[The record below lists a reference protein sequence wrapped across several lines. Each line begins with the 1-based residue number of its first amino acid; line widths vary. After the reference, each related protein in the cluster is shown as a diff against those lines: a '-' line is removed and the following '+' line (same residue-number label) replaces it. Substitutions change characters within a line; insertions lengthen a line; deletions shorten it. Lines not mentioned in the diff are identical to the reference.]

1 MIYDLFWKHK
11 VISFK
16 GCVTQIFFIHNI
28 GHVEMVLLLSMSL
41 LCTQPYVSLCTT
53 WPSWAQEYAFF
64 FSFCQGGWLSALCGS
79 ADFCTELTILRS

>member
-53 WPSWAQEYAFF
+53 WPSW
-64 FSFCQGGWLSALCGS
+64 
-79 ADFCTELTILRS
+79 